1 MHTNKEVGVQIS
13 KRRYILGSYKGEV
26 ARLHTLLYV
35 FALKTLLVPP
45 NAPLDGRDWLTSP
58 IAADISCCLTGCPIV
73 FFMVNRPQN
82 V

>member
-1 MHTNKEVGVQIS
+1 MHTNKEVGVQIL
-13 KRRYILGSYKGEV
+13 KRRCILGSYKGEV

-35 FALKTLLVPP
+35 FALKRVLAPP

-58 IAADISCCLTGCPIV
+58 IAADISCCLTICPIV
-73 FFMVNRPQN
+73 YFVNRPQN